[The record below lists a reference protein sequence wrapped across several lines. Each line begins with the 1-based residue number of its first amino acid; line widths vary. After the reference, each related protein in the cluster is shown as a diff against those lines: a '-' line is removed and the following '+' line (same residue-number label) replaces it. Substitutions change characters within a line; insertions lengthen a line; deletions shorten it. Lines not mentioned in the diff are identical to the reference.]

1 MALENFLD
9 LGKRLLA
16 EVGRAQ
22 QLDLSALH
30 EVADV
35 VNVLSLQAVRAAD
48 GELELVHRT
57 QQDRVEL
64 LLGSLRR
71 AFVLTL
77 QIDEYRQLI
86 LEDRARTA
94 DGFFRI
100 DR

>member
-1 MALENFLD
+1 MFSAFKQFAL
-9 LGKRLLA
+9 
-16 EVGRAQ
+16 
-22 QLDLSALH
+22 
-30 EVADV
+30 
-35 VNVLSLQAVRAAD
+35 D

-100 DR
+100 DRAVRFDVENQLVEIRALFDARAFHRIRDTADRAE